1 MRSVKIAD
9 ILKSTQDLSWVGDEA
24 REVLADNAEL
34 VLCSARE
41 MVTQKMAELDH
52 LYVVI
57 SGCLQAMKGVKENE
71 RLLQVYTEGSMM
83 GLNELFGIKNEDD
96 IMVIAQHETLM
107 LSFSN
112 NDFDRIMSEAEDTKG
127 TYETLK
133 HSYEAYHFLRYS
145 TYLGEI
151 LDALFLIKFV
161 SVFEKK
167 IYKDSEIIFNQGDD
181 PDGFYLC
188 SRGKVKVSV
197 VHDGAEVFTGMLQS
211 GDYFGE
217 LALTTDSKRSGTLS
231 AIGETHCYFLS
242 KGSFENLVKSEP
254 RLLEGFQLL
263 AKLAYS

>member
-1 MRSVKIAD
+1 MRSVKIAE
-9 ILKSTQDLSWVGDEA
+9 ILASTQDLSWVGDKA
-24 REVLADNAEL
+24 RLALAESAEL

-41 MVTQKMAELDH
+41 MVTQKMQELDN

-57 SGCLQAMKGVKENE
+57 AGCLQAMKGVRENE
-71 RLLQVYTEGSMM
+71 RLLQVYTEGAML
-83 GLNELFGIKNEDD
+83 GLNELFGIRSEGD
-96 IMVIAQHETLM
+96 IMVIAQSETLL
-107 LSFSN
+107 LSFSKR
-112 NDFDRIMSEAEDTKG
+112 DFDRIMSEADDTKA

-133 HSYEAYHFLRYS
+133 NSYEAYHFLRYS

-151 LDALFLIKFV
+151 LDALFLIEFV
-161 SVFEKK
+161 AVFEKK
-167 IYKDSEIIFNQGDD
+167 IYVDKDVIFHQGDD

-197 VHDGAEVFTGMLQS
+197 MHDGSEVFSGMLQS

-242 KGSFENLVKSEP
+242 KGAFEDLVKSEP

>member
-1 MRSVKIAD
+1 MRSVKTAE
-9 ILKSTQDLSWVGDEA
+9 ILASTQDLSWVGEKA
-24 REVLADNAEL
+24 RHALAVNAEL
-34 VLCSARE
+34 VLCSSRE
-41 MVTQKMAELDH
+41 MVTQKMEELDH

-57 SGCLQAMKGVKENE
+57 AGCLQAMKGVRENE
-71 RLLQVYTEGSMM
+71 RLLEVYTEGSML
-83 GLNELFGIKNEDD
+83 GLNELFGIKGDDD

-107 LSFSN
+107 LSFSKSN
-112 NDFDRIMSEAEDTKG
+112 FDKIMSEAEDTKT

-151 LDALFLIKFV
+151 LDALFLIEFV

-167 IYKDSEIIFNQGDD
+167 VYQDSDIIFNQGDD

-197 VHDGAEVFTGMLQS
+197 VHDEAEVFTGMLQS

-231 AIGETHCYFLS
+231 AIGETHYYFLS
-242 KGSFENLVKSEP
+242 KAAFETLVKSEP